1 MSLDDNLI
9 AHTHRPADA
18 DGVECNP
25 ETKKGS
31 GGPPEKCS
39 TRVEV
44 RILWAACKNTLSRLR
59 QCFRLPFR
67 AISRESQSKAPLST
81 VARASNGG
89 SKQHK
94 AQQEKALSEICR
106 LLQVQELAQVVPA
119 VARMGE
125 AMAAIPLLETFVKN
139 VCGFLARSMLPN
151 GQHLSPE
158 EALRRMPMADAMD
171 ALRDWAKEMQD
182 IRQLQR
188 LRSRLGTI
196 LCNRDGKGTFPRKDD
211 AGGVEDRK
219 ESMPDDETLLGE
231 VAALIALEHDVSAS
245 RHGKEQVEGYLA
257 ARPDILVNRV
267 VQHFQQLFQVKSLE
281 GLFPKMNE
289 LYLFTSEMAV
299 FTRVLKSMLRLAPTC
314 PNNTLLIALQKAI
327 RQARGKRTK
336 GARTQPRVSRASV
349 LEGVPEEGESE
360 DDQEEDVEGKG
371 VESGVFFYRSVG
383 RQEVVEDEVRSGN
396 REGKEDGDSVNDA
409 SPLSDG
415 LSNADGYIYSHVMNP
430 SGDDLGQSKSDAERE
445 EEMSVF
451 SRATSV
457 ISESTAS
464 VSSST
469 SAASSTRPGD
479 QFDVSSFDKSS
490 IVDFRLLGVLSAAES
505 RSRDSPLP
513 PPRGPPDAPSQRS
526 SNVLTSSF
534 ASSTS
539 WTRPLP
545 GKIHSRST
553 GGSTAMSERISHGL
567 SSSAASGLLNVLS
580 FAESGNV
587 AAFPTPAKA
596 EIVVEARNSRS
607 FTSSM

>member
-219 ESMPDDETLLGE
+219 ESMP
-231 VAALIALEHDVSAS
+231 
-245 RHGKEQVEGYLA
+245 
-257 ARPDILVNRV
+257 
-267 VQHFQQLFQVKSLE
+267 
-281 GLFPKMNE
+281 
-289 LYLFTSEMAV
+289 
-299 FTRVLKSMLRLAPTC
+299 
-314 PNNTLLIALQKAI
+314 
-327 RQARGKRTK
+327 
-336 GARTQPRVSRASV
+336 
-349 LEGVPEEGESE
+349 
-360 DDQEEDVEGKG
+360 
-371 VESGVFFYRSVG
+371 
-383 RQEVVEDEVRSGN
+383 
-396 REGKEDGDSVNDA
+396 
-409 SPLSDG
+409 
-415 LSNADGYIYSHVMNP
+415 
-430 SGDDLGQSKSDAERE
+430 
-445 EEMSVF
+445 
-451 SRATSV
+451 
-457 ISESTAS
+457 
-464 VSSST
+464 SSS
-469 SAASSTRPGD
+469 SPSSG
-479 QFDVSSFDKSS
+479 
-490 IVDFRLLGVLSAAES
+490 
-505 RSRDSPLP
+505 
-513 PPRGPPDAPSQRS
+513 RS
-526 SNVLTSSF
+526 S
-534 ASSTS
+534 
-539 WTRPLP
+539 
-545 GKIHSRST
+545 
-553 GGSTAMSERISHGL
+553 
-567 SSSAASGLLNVLS
+567 
-580 FAESGNV
+580 
-587 AAFPTPAKA
+587 
-596 EIVVEARNSRS
+596 
-607 FTSSM
+607 